1 MGRLARA
8 LVSILVALVL
18 SPPAWSRPMEGKL
31 GLGGQLDSGILGRTL
46 SVKYWVSELGL
57 QGLFGFSTV
66 KSTATEPGAREYRFG
81 LRMLYA
87 LTRTRLTNLNVGVGL
102 STFVRD
108 SSFEGRNPLMLD
120 VVVAPEF
127 HLGDN
132 FAVSG
137 QVSFSIELGSEPLG
151 FVQAAQF
158 GAAFHF
164 YFDL

>member
-1 MGRLARA
+1 MGRLWRA
-8 LVSILVALVL
+8 VLSIWVAVLVS
-18 SPPAWSRPMEGKL
+18 PPVWSRPMEGRL
-31 GLGGQLDSGILGRTL
+31 GLGGQLDSGILGQTL

-57 QGLFGFSTV
+57 QGLFGFSTI
-66 KSTATEPGAREYRFG
+66 KSTATEAGAREYRVG

-120 VVVAPEF
+120 VIVSPEF
-127 HLGDN
+127 HLGDH

-137 QVSFSIELGSEPLG
+137 QVSFSVELGSTPLG
-151 FVQAAQF
+151 FVQAAEF
-158 GAAFHF
+158 GAGFHY
-164 YFDL
+164 YF

>member
-1 MGRLARA
+1 MSRLSCAVMMTLA
-8 LVSILVALVL
+8 LLVS
-18 SPPAWSRPMEGKL
+18 SPPSWSRPMEGRL
-31 GLGGQLDSGILGRTL
+31 GLGGQLDSGILGQTL

-57 QGLFGFSTV
+57 QALFGFSTV
-66 KSTATEPGAREYRFG
+66 KSTATEAGAREYRVG

-120 VVVAPEF
+120 VIVSPEI
-127 HLGDN
+127 HLGEH

-137 QVSFSIELGSEPLG
+137 QVSFSVELASTPLG

-158 GAAFHF
+158 GAGFHY
-164 YFDL
+164 YF